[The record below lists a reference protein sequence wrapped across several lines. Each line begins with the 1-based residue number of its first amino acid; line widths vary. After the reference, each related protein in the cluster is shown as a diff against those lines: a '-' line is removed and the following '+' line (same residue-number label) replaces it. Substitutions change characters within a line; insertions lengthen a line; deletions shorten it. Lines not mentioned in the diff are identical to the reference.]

1 MNPTK
6 HKVKYSTWGPLLTK
20 HNILFFVHNYF
31 NFCQH
36 KAHIKLIPSAGN
48 AFLKLEQITRT
59 HNRTK
64 QNKATTTKNIKK
76 IIIYEIRIMK
86 RLQRTVQVNSR
97 TNTNVFICE

>member
-1 MNPTK
+1 MISK
-6 HKVKYSTWGPLLTK
+6 L
-20 HNILFFVHNYF
+20 NIRSKIQLGGLINIVFMFIYYFVHNYF

-64 QNKATTTKNIKK
+64 QNKATTTKKKEQNTRIK
-76 IIIYEIRIMK
+76 
-86 RLQRTVQVNSR
+86 
-97 TNTNVFICE
+97 